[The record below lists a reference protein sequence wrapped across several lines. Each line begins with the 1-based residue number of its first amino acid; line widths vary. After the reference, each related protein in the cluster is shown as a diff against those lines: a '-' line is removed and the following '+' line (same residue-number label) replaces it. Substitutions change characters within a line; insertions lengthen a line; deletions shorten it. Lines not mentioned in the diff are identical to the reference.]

1 MSKKTIKQRI
11 SLVAVSALTA
21 GVLTVTSAPTA
32 NAAAGDTTISSYTNL
47 AKSVTLAVSA
57 DTVSGI
63 IYANGSLTI
72 AAAAGAG
79 TFNVCVGLTGAKIKA
94 AGDGAALSTVSA
106 YTANTGSQTLMAP
119 DATAIAGLVI
129 EPLAA
134 GTDLVITV
142 GTYDIA
148 AVANCLTNATRD
160 SLTFTVLTGGAS
172 DGIATISAGSVCT
185 ASADDGTTALTAPYI
200 SASTGA
206 NLTVPVGGT
215 VVFNQDVSDVAVITG
230 PMSAI
235 NLDFDASA
243 VASTVSLNSAGK
255 VLLTN
260 PGLFDQQVLLSALA
274 VGSATIVVSADGG
287 SLTPTSTRA
296 NTINIT
302 IVAAC
307 VTATVSD
314 SYTVSQATTL
324 TAIAAGAVVRG
335 ADVSTIAAGEPVSI
349 TAVVKNAYATAVAS
363 DTFTVT
369 ATNGALVNIDGS
381 AISLATSDTKGTT
394 SFDSATAT
402 GDDVFV
408 RVDNPTGAALTTV
421 VTISYAGQPVA
432 VKTLTWRGEATKIN
446 VVGKAVGKTS
456 GKGQI
461 HYTLTD
467 AAGNLT
473 AGSVSGLVT
482 SFGATVTSTSDTTNT
497 GTATQPTFA
506 TTGKGASFASAAQV
520 TETVNGVPMGSVI
533 TSATY
538 GIAVF
543 NCGATAG
550 TADVTLRYY
559 QPVTGAYI
567 STPVSVSCAGGIDTY
582 TVSSDKAAYNI
593 GEVATF
599 TITAKDSKGNPVHD
613 YLSTNNAALT
623 TGTAADI
630 SIGGGTLTK
639 ATTTSD
645 TMGALGGI
653 ASGTA
658 TFKAQLTTEGTFN
671 AVVNLAG
678 STTKSVTVSYKV
690 NSSGAV
696 SNADVL
702 KSIVALI
709 ASINKQIQALQALI
723 LKKK

>member
-1 MSKKTIKQRI
+1 
-11 SLVAVSALTA
+11 VGAC
-21 GVLTVTSAPTA
+21 TVT
-32 NAAAGDTTISSYTNL
+32 ND
-47 AKSVTLAVSA
+47 
-57 DTVSGI
+57 
-63 IYANGSLTI
+63 
-72 AAAAGAG
+72 AG
-79 TFNVCVGLTGAKIKA
+79 TVIA
-94 AGDGAALSTVSA
+94 ST
-106 YTANTGSQTLMAP
+106 
-119 DATAIAGLVI
+119 
-129 EPLAA
+129 
-134 GTDLVITV
+134 
-142 GTYDIA
+142 TYDA
-148 AVANCLTNATRD
+148 A
-160 SLTFTVLTGGAS
+160 
-172 DGIATISAGSVCT
+172 DGSE
-185 ASADDGTTALTAPYI
+185 
-200 SASTGA
+200 
-206 NLTVPVGGT
+206 
-215 VVFNQDVSDVAVITG
+215 
-230 PMSAI
+230 AI
-235 NLDFDASA
+235 QG
-243 VASTVSLNSAGK
+243 NSAGRNVTIPVGATFK
-255 VLLTN
+255 LGLHADDNVRLTGPIAVINLNSDGANASLTQALNASGEVYLDGVTTDEEVLIT
-260 PGLFDQQVLLSALA
+260 ALA
-274 VGSATIVVSADGG
+274 VGSATLVQSVGAV
-287 SLTPTSTRA
+287 TTFTSTRA

-307 VTATVSD
+307 STGTVSD
-314 SYTVSQATTL
+314 VYTVSQATTL
-324 TAIAAGAVVRG
+324 PAIAAGAVVRG
-335 ADVSTIAAGEPVSI
+335 ADVTTIAAGEPVSI
-349 TAVVKNAYATAVAS
+349 TAVVKNAYATAVAA

-381 AISLATSDTKGTT
+381 AISLTTSDTKGST
-394 SFDSATAT
+394 SFDSAAT
-402 GDDVFV
+402 VDGTDVFV

-482 SFGATVTSTSDTTNT
+482 SFGATVTSTSDTTLAVNT
-497 GTATQPTFA
+497 TNTQPTFA

-550 TADVTLRYY
+550 TADVTLRHY

-567 STPVSVSCAGGIDTY
+567 STPVSVSCAGGVDTY
-582 TVSSDKAAYNI
+582 TVSTDKASYNI
-593 GEVATF
+593 GDVATF
-599 TITAKDSKGNPVHD
+599 TVTAKDSKGNPVHD
-613 YLSTNNAALT
+613 YLNTANAALT
-623 TGTAADI
+623 TGTATADI
-630 SIGGGTLTK
+630 SIGGGTITK
-639 ATTTSD
+639 AAGVSD
-645 TMGALGGI
+645 PIGALAGN

-671 AVVNLAG
+671 AVVNIAG

-696 SNADVL
+696 SNAEVL

-709 ASINKQIQALQALI
+709 ASINKQIQALQKLI
-723 LKKK
+723 LKR

>member
-11 SLVAVSALTA
+11 ALVAVSALTT
-21 GVLTVTSAPTA
+21 GVFTVTSAPTA
-32 NAAAGDTTISSYTNL
+32 NADPTAADITITASSNL
-47 AKSVTLAVSA
+47 AKALTPTDADNTLAG
-57 DTVSGI
+57 GI
-63 IYANGSLTI
+63 IYVGGSITI
-72 AAAAGAG
+72 SVAASAATAAVCVLVTNAVIPTTGWTSGAGATLATRTATSLVTTNDVGITGLVISPTTAGTNMTVITKFGAGAG
-79 TFNVCVGLTGAKIKA
+79 CATG
-94 AGDGAALSTVSA
+94 TPV
-106 YTANTGSQTLMAP
+106 
-119 DATAIAGLVI
+119 
-129 EPLAA
+129 
-134 GTDLVITV
+134 
-142 GTYDIA
+142 
-148 AVANCLTNATRD
+148 D
-160 SLTFTVLTGGAS
+160 SLTYTVLTGGAS
-172 DGIATISAGSVCT
+172 TGIATISAGSVCT
-185 ASADDGTTALTAPYI
+185 ATADDGTTALTAPYI

-206 NLTVPVGGT
+206 SLTVPVGGT
-215 VVFNQDVSDVAVITG
+215 LVFDQDNTDVAVLTG

-235 NLDFDASA
+235 NLDFDAST

-260 PGLFDQQVLLSALA
+260 PGALDEQVLLSALA

-287 SLTPTSTRA
+287 SPTPTSTRA

-307 VTATVSD
+307 VTGTVSD
-314 SYTVSQATTL
+314 TYTVSQATTL

-381 AISLATSDTKGTT
+381 AISLTTSDTKGTT
-394 SFDSATAT
+394 SFDSAPTT
-402 GDDVFV
+402 DGTDVFV

-456 GKGQI
+456 SGKGQI

-482 SFGATVTSTSDTTNT
+482 SFGAIVTSTSDTTNT

-506 TTGKGASFASAAQV
+506 TTGKGASFSSAAQV
-520 TETVNGVPMGSVI
+520 TETVNGVAMGSVI

-543 NCGATAG
+543 NCGSSAG

-567 STPVSVSCAGGIDTY
+567 SAPVSVSCAGGVDTY
-582 TVSSDKAAYNI
+582 TVSSDKASYNI

-613 YLSTNNAALT
+613 YLNTANAALA
-623 TGTAADI
+623 TGTATADI
-630 SIGGGTLTK
+630 SIGGGTITK
-639 ATTTSD
+639 AASIAD
-645 TMGALGGI
+645 PIGALAGN

-658 TFKAQLTTEGTFN
+658 TFKAQLTTEGSFN

-678 STTKSVTVSYKV
+678 STTKSVTVAYKV
-690 NSSGAV
+690 NGTGGV
-696 SNADVL
+696 TNEEVL

-709 ASINKQIQALQALI
+709 ASINKQIQALQKLI
-723 LKKK
+723 LKR

>member
-1 MSKKTIKQRI
+1 MSTKTMKQRI
-11 SLVAVSALTA
+11 ALVAVSALTA
-21 GVLTVTSAPTA
+21 GLFSVVSAPVA
-32 NAAAGDTTISSYTNL
+32 NASSTFTTVDGTAAIVSPVGACTVSNDAGTVIASTTYDEADGSEAIRSISTGVNVTIPVGATFKLAVNAADNIRLTGPIAVINLNSDGANASLTQALNASGEVYLDGVATDEEVLVTALAAGS
-47 AKSVTLAVSA
+47 ATLV
-57 DTVSGI
+57 
-63 IYANGSLTI
+63 
-72 AAAAGAG
+72 AAAAAAT
-79 TFNVCVGLTGAKIKA
+79 TF
-94 AGDGAALSTVSA
+94 
-106 YTANTGSQTLMAP
+106 
-119 DATAIAGLVI
+119 
-129 EPLAA
+129 
-134 GTDLVITV
+134 
-142 GTYDIA
+142 
-148 AVANCLTNATRD
+148 
-160 SLTFTVLTGGAS
+160 
-172 DGIATISAGSVCT
+172 
-185 ASADDGTTALTAPYI
+185 
-200 SASTGA
+200 
-206 NLTVPVGGT
+206 
-215 VVFNQDVSDVAVITG
+215 
-230 PMSAI
+230 
-235 NLDFDASA
+235 
-243 VASTVSLNSAGK
+243 
-255 VLLTN
+255 
-260 PGLFDQQVLLSALA
+260 
-274 VGSATIVVSADGG
+274 
-287 SLTPTSTRA
+287 TSTRA

-302 IVAAC
+302 VVAAC
-307 VTATVSD
+307 VTGTVSD
-314 SYTVSQATTL
+314 TYTVSQATTL

-381 AISLATSDTKGTT
+381 AISLTTSDTKGTT
-394 SFDSATAT
+394 SFDSAPTT
-402 GDDVFV
+402 DGTDVFV

-456 GKGQI
+456 SGKGQI

-482 SFGATVTSTSDTTNT
+482 SFGAIVTSTSDTTNT

-506 TTGKGASFASAAQV
+506 TTGKGASFSSAAQV
-520 TETVNGVPMGSVI
+520 TETVNGVAMGSVI

-543 NCGATAG
+543 NCGSSAG

-567 STPVSVSCAGGIDTY
+567 SAPVSVSCAGGVDTY
-582 TVSSDKAAYNI
+582 TVSSDKASYNI

-613 YLSTNNAALT
+613 YLNTANAALA
-623 TGTAADI
+623 TGTATADI
-630 SIGGGTLTK
+630 SIGGGTITK
-639 ATTTSD
+639 AASIAD
-645 TMGALGGI
+645 PIGALAGN

-658 TFKAQLTTEGTFN
+658 TFKAQLTTEGSFN

-678 STTKSVTVSYKV
+678 STTKSVTVAYKV
-690 NSSGAV
+690 NGTGGV
-696 SNADVL
+696 TNEEVL

-709 ASINKQIQALQALI
+709 ASINKQIQALQKLI
-723 LKKK
+723 LKR

>member
-1 MSKKTIKQRI
+1 MSTKTLRKRI
-11 SLVAVSALTA
+11 AVVAVAALGA
-21 GVLTVTSAPTA
+21 GILSVAPA
-32 NAAAGDTTISSYTNL
+32 NATSTFAAASGKSNIKGPAPVCSVTNDAGTVIATTTYDATNEAIASDAAGRNVVLPVGAAFVVSVDADDHVRLTGPISVINT
-47 AKSVTLAVSA
+47 
-57 DTVSGI
+57 DFD
-63 IYANGSLTI
+63 
-72 AAAAGAG
+72 AAGG
-79 TFNVCVGLTGAKIKA
+79 
-94 AGDGAALSTVSA
+94 
-106 YTANTGSQTLMAP
+106 
-119 DATAIAGLVI
+119 
-129 EPLAA
+129 AA
-134 GTDLVITV
+134 GTE
-142 GTYDIA
+142 
-148 AVANCLTNATRD
+148 
-160 SLTFTVLTGGAS
+160 GA
-172 DGIATISAGSVCT
+172 
-185 ASADDGTTALTAPYI
+185 
-200 SASTGA
+200 
-206 NLTVPVGGT
+206 
-215 VVFNQDVSDVAVITG
+215 
-230 PMSAI
+230 MAI
-235 NLDFDASA
+235 NTAGEVYFDNGTADNDIL
-243 VASTVSLNSAGK
+243 V
-255 VLLTN
+255 
-260 PGLFDQQVLLSALA
+260 SALA
-274 VGSATIVVSADGG
+274 VGSATLVTMETATAFV
-287 SLTPTSTRA
+287 STRA
-296 NTINIT
+296 NTLNIT
-302 IVAAC
+302 VVAAC
-307 VTATVSD
+307 TTATVSD
-314 SYTVSQATTL
+314 SETISQATTL

-349 TAVVKNAYATAVAS
+349 TAVVKNAYATAVAA

-381 AISLATSDTKGTT
+381 AISLTTSDTKGTT
-394 SFDSATAT
+394 SFDSAASVDGT
-402 GDDVFV
+402 DVFV

-567 STPVSVSCAGGIDTY
+567 STPVSVSCAGGVDTY
-582 TVSSDKAAYNI
+582 TVSTDKASYNI
-593 GEVATF
+593 GDVATF
-599 TITAKDSKGNPVHD
+599 TVTAKDSKGNPVHD
-613 YLSTNNAALT
+613 YLNTANAALT
-623 TGTAADI
+623 TGTATADI
-630 SIGGGTLTK
+630 SIGGGTITK
-639 ATTTSD
+639 AAAVTD
-645 TMGALGGI
+645 AIGALAGN

-671 AVVNLAG
+671 AVVNIAG

-696 SNADVL
+696 SNAEVL

-709 ASINKQIQALQALI
+709 ASINKQIQALQKLI
-723 LKKK
+723 LKR

>member
-1 MSKKTIKQRI
+1 VI
-11 SLVAVSALTA
+11 SPTTA
-21 GVLTVTSAPTA
+21 GTNMTVITKHT
-32 NAAAGDTTISSYTNL
+32 
-47 AKSVTLAVSA
+47 
-57 DTVSGI
+57 
-63 IYANGSLTI
+63 
-72 AAAAGAG
+72 AGAG
-79 TFNVCVGLTGAKIKA
+79 CATG
-94 AGDGAALSTVSA
+94 TV
-106 YTANTGSQTLMAP
+106 
-119 DATAIAGLVI
+119 V
-129 EPLAA
+129 
-134 GTDLVITV
+134 
-142 GTYDIA
+142 
-148 AVANCLTNATRD
+148 D
-160 SLTFTVLTGGAS
+160 SLTYTVLTGGAS
-172 DGIATISAGSVCT
+172 TGIATISAGSVCT

-206 NLTVPVGGT
+206 SLTVPVGGT
-215 VVFNQDVSDVAVITG
+215 LVFDQDNIDIAVLTG
-230 PMSAI
+230 PISAI
-235 NLDFDASA
+235 NLDFDGSA

-260 PGLFDQQVLLSALA
+260 PGALDEQVLLSALS
-274 VGSATIVVSADGG
+274 VGSATIVVSADGA
-287 SLTPTSTRA
+287 SPTPTSTRA

-307 VTATVSD
+307 VTGTVSD
-314 SYTVSQATTL
+314 TYTVSQATTL
-324 TAIAAGAVVRG
+324 TAIAAGSVVRG

-381 AISLATSDTKGTT
+381 AISLTTSDTKGTT
-394 SFDSATAT
+394 SFDSATADGT
-402 GDDVFV
+402 DVFV

-421 VTISYAGQPVA
+421 VTISYAGQPVS

-482 SFGATVTSTSDTTNT
+482 SFGATVTSTTDTTNS
-497 GTATQPTFA
+497 GTTTQPTF
-506 TTGKGASFASAAQV
+506 TTSGKGASFSSAAQV
-520 TETVNGVPMGSVI
+520 TETINTVPMGSVI

-543 NCGATAG
+543 NCGASAG

-559 QPVTGAYI
+559 QPVTGVYI
-567 STPVSVSCAGGIDTY
+567 TTPVSVSCAGGIDTY

-613 YLSTNNAALT
+613 YLNPNNAPLT

-630 SIGGGTLTK
+630 SIGGGTITK
-639 ATTTSD
+639 ATAITD

-658 TFKAQLTTEGTFN
+658 TFKAQLTTEGSFN

-678 STTKSVTVSYKV
+678 STTKSVTVAYKV
-690 NSSGAV
+690 NGTGGISFAE
-696 SNADVL
+696 VL
-702 KSIVALI
+702 QSVVALI
-709 ASINKQIQALQALI
+709 ASINKQISALQKLI
-723 LKKK
+723 LKR